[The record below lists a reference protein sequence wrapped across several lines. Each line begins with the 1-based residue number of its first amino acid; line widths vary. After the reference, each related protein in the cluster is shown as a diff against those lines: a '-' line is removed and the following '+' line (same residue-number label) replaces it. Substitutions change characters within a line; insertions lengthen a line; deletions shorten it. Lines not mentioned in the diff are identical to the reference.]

1 LLDKAAGGMRRMGVT
16 ERLAAPSHD
25 LMSETSGAPVSCA
38 STNRTKR
45 AAARRKPVCGRL
57 PPIAATRG
65 YLAQRLQNRRAEP
78 APDYARTRRK
88 IDKKFAP
95 HRREPETKP
104 VPKPVTVG
112 VIVNPASGRD
122 IRRLTTHASVFPT
135 AEKANMAVR
144 LLAGLGALG
153 VARVLTL
160 RDRTGVAA
168 LLLRAIETHAAIAA
182 NEPWPE
188 VEFIQ
193 LPITESVA
201 DTHAGVAHMVCEEAS
216 LIAVLGGDGTHRAV
230 AAHCGDTPL
239 LALSTGTNNAFP
251 ELREATVAGLAGA
264 LVATGAVPADVAL
277 TRNKRLVA
285 RCIEG
290 PSRGRVEIA
299 LVDIC
304 VARQP
309 FIGARAISESSDI
322 ESIFLAFALPDG
334 IGLSAIGGAF
344 APVGREAAHG
354 LHMTFAPEGGQG
366 GHGGVPLIAPIAPG
380 RIERLTLRTCQRLE
394 AGVALPLDAGHGTLA
409 VDGEREIEPARGDR
423 YEVSL
428 DWGGPLTV
436 DVARTLRYAASHQLL
451 REVAASAF

>member
-1 LLDKAAGGMRRMGVT
+1 MRVK
-16 ERLAAPSHD
+16 ERLAGLSHG
-25 LMSETSGAPVSCA
+25 LVSETAGAPVSR
-38 STNRTKR
+38 TPTTRTKR
-45 AAARRKPVCGRL
+45 GAARRKPVCGRL
-57 PPIAATRG
+57 PQSAAGRG
-65 YLAQRLQNRRAEP
+65 DLAQRLQNSRAEP
-78 APDYARTRRK
+78 TPVYARTRRK
-88 IDKKFAP
+88 TDKKFAL
-95 HRREPETKP
+95 HEREPETKP

-188 VEFIQ
+188 VEFMP

-201 DTHAGVAHMVCEEAS
+201 DTHAGVAQMVREEVS

-264 LVATGAVPADVAL
+264 LLATGAVPADVAL

-290 PSRGRVEIA
+290 PSRGREEIA

-322 ESIFLAFALPDG
+322 ESIFLAFAMPDG

-354 LHMTFAPEGGQG
+354 LHMTFAPESGQ
-366 GHGGVPLIAPIAPG
+366 GGVPLIAPIAPG

-409 VDGEREIEPARGDR
+409 FDGEREIEPARGDR

-451 REVAASAF
+451 REVAASVF